1 MIRFLTAGFL
11 LLIFCS
17 VDVIA
22 QDSHYSQFYNSPLTL
37 NPAIT
42 GKINGTFRIA
52 MNYRNQWFGIT
63 TDHSPY
69 VTPSASVDF
78 PVRVNNDAL
87 GFGVMVKN
95 DRSGGGRYNSLQ
107 TMGSAAYHKA
117 LGENANHSLSLGI
130 QGGYHQKSID
140 LAKMEFG
147 NQYNGEE
154 FNTNLNSGE
163 NIDNTSVGFA
173 DFRAGLFWNARFSEQ
188 INAYAGF
195 SVFHILEPSGAFL
208 ENTEFT
214 LPRKYM
220 AHGGLEYKLNKRFS
234 LLPSVIYMKQSEAQE
249 INAGLAGSYRVTP
262 DATVYAGGYFR
273 VEEEAIAYLAVDI
286 RDLRLGF
293 SYDFPVSQLREA
305 DGSFEVSLTYVG
317 QVLQGP
323 DAETKLFCP
332 RF

>member
-1 MIRFLTAGFL
+1 MRRFVSVSFL
-11 LLIFCS
+11 LLILYS
-17 VDVIA
+17 LQVTA

-37 NPAIT
+37 NPAMT

-52 MNYRNQWFGIT
+52 MNYRNQWFGLT
-63 TDHSPY
+63 ADHSPY

-78 PVRVNNDAL
+78 PVRLNNDAL

-95 DRSGGGRYNSLQ
+95 DRTGGGRYNSLQ
-107 TMGSAAYHKA
+107 AMGSAAYHKE
-117 LGENANHSLSLGI
+117 LGSDGSHSLSLGI
-130 QGGYHQKSID
+130 QGGYHQKSVD
-140 LAKMEFG
+140 MAKMEFG

-173 DFRAGLFWNARFSEQ
+173 DFRTGLFWNGRLSER
-188 INAYAGF
+188 INTYAGF
-195 SVFHILEPSGAFL
+195 SLFHILEPSGAFL

-220 AHGGLEYKLNKRFS
+220 AHGGLTYKLNKRFS
-234 LLPSVIYMKQSEAQE
+234 LLPSVIYMRQNEAQE
-249 INAGLAGSYRVTP
+249 INAGLAGAYRVTP

-273 VEEEAIAYLAVDI
+273 VAEEAIAYVAVDI
-286 RDLRLGF
+286 KNLRFGF
-293 SYDFPVSQLREA
+293 SYDFPVSELREA

-317 QVLQGP
+317 KVLQGP